1 MNPKTLLT
9 TDQIIN
15 ICNRHNIIYKNHTRI
30 TIGFSHEVH
39 KLNNNTIIKLY
50 KLGESIKYYQTEL
63 ALLGSNLNFPK
74 AKLIACYESKNKNER
89 NYIIMSY
96 VDGVSLGGVWHLA
109 NNTQREKIVKDVSK
123 ALKIINTLDPA
134 LIDSSHAPLS
144 KRIETKLT
152 NLAEKLS
159 SNKTIS
165 AQTANKIVQKAKD
178 TKLYFN
184 DTKLFPVY
192 YDIHF
197 DNFIVNQNFNLQAII
212 DLENVEIAALD
223 YPLFCLRKM
232 TDEPHKYLS
241 EQDEQFANKKDY
253 INLIPWYKKYYPE
266 MFAYKYPAQRL
277 EFYQLID
284 TLNLL
289 IDWPNDKTL
298 YGKLELLI
306 ND

>member
-1 MNPKTLLT
+1 MNPKTKLT
-9 TDQIIN
+9 TEQIIA

-39 KLNNNTIIKLY
+39 KLNNNMIIKLY
-50 KLGESIKYYQTEL
+50 KLGEPIKYYQTEL
-63 ALLGSNLNFPK
+63 AILGSNLNFPK

-96 VDGVSLGGVWHLA
+96 VNGVSLGGVWHVA
-109 NNTQREKIVKDVSK
+109 NNTQREELIKDITK
-123 ALKIINTLDPA
+123 TLKTINTLDPA
-134 LIDSSHAPLS
+134 LIDNTAKPLS
-144 KRIETKLT
+144 KRIENKLAD
-152 NLAEKLS
+152 LAEKLS

-165 AQTANKIVQKAKD
+165 DQTANKISLKAKD

-184 DTKLFPVY
+184 DTKLFSVY

-241 EQDEQFANKKDY
+241 EQDEQFANIKDY

-266 MFAYKYPAQRL
+266 MFKYKNPAERL
-277 EFYQLID
+277 
-284 TLNLL
+284 
-289 IDWPNDKTL
+289 
-298 YGKLELLI
+298 
-306 ND
+306 

>member
-241 EQDEQFANKKDY
+241 EQDEQFANIKDY
-253 INLIPWYKKYYPE
+253 INLIPWYKIYYPE
-266 MFAYKYPAQRL
+266 MFAYKNPAQRL
-277 EFYQLID
+277 EYYQLID
-284 TLNLL
+284 TLNIM
-289 IDWPNDKTL
+289 IDWIKSKELHN
-298 YGKLELLI
+298 KLDILL
-306 ND
+306 N